1 MLNLKPF
8 RIEDWVHLQKW
19 ISNESELIQFA
30 GQVFTFPIDQ
40 KQIETYLS
48 DKKRLVFR
56 VENNQHSPIG
66 IAEIYL
72 VKESVAKLAR
82 ILIGEKPM
90 RGKGLGTE
98 LINIL
103 VDYGFNVLNKEKI
116 VLNVFSWNTA
126 AIKCYANVGFIK
138 SNKPIEVVKIENEEW
153 EIIEMIK
160 IPS

>member
-1 MLNLKPF
+1 M
-8 RIEDWVHLQKW
+8 
-19 ISNESELIQFA
+19 ELIQFA
-30 GQVFTFPIDQ
+30 GQIFTFPIDQ
-40 KQIETYLS
+40 KQIEIYLS

-56 VENNQHSPIG
+56 IENDQRTTIG

-72 VKESVAKLAR
+72 IKENVAKLAS

-98 LINIL
+98 LIKIL

-126 AIKCYANVGFIK
+126 AIKCYAKVGFIK
-138 SNKPIEVVKIENEEW
+138 SNKPIEVVKFENEEW